1 MSTNTIIAVVVGVV
15 VVAGG
20 AYLYLNPS
28 ILGDNQ
34 GATVIE
40 GNSALAGS
48 TFAALVQSGQP
59 VTCTFEYNDGAGN
72 VSSGMVYMAN
82 GAERIR
88 GDFNIIESAAGAMEA
103 HLVRDGGYNYLW
115 GSSFE
120 QGIKTKVT
128 AENEGKLFD
137 DKQGAVSEDTEF
149 TCSAWSVDE
158 SKFALPSGVEFMD
171 MSAQI
176 EAATGASGDVSVKAQ
191 QCAACGNLPADAK
204 EQCLAALSC

>member
-1 MSTNTIIAVVVGVV
+1 MNNTIVAVIVGVI

-28 ILGDNQ
+28 ILGSNQ
-34 GATVIE
+34 GAAVIE
-40 GNSALAGS
+40 GDSASVGS

-59 VTCTFEYNDGAGN
+59 VTCTFEYNDAGN
-72 VSSGMVYMAN
+72 VSSGMVYMMN

-103 HLVRDGGYNYLW
+103 HLIRDGGYNYLW

-137 DKQGAVSEDTEF
+137 DGNSAVSNDTEF

-158 SKFALPSGVEFMD
+158 SKFTLPSGVEFMD
-171 MSAQI
+171 MSAQ
-176 EAATGASGDVSVKAQ
+176 
-191 QCAACGNLPADAK
+191 L
-204 EQCLAALSC
+204 